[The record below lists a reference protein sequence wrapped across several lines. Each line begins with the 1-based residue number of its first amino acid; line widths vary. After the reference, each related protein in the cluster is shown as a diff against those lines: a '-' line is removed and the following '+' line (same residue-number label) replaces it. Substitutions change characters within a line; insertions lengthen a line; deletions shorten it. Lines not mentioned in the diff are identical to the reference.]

1 MTVEFRALGPLE
13 IVDGGQTVRIAAD
26 KQRTILAMLVAHR
39 GGVVSV
45 PALVE
50 ELWGGTPPRSAVP
63 NLRTY
68 VMQLRRLLPPAAD
81 GTHPRLITSRSGY
94 ALRTDDGETDI
105 TRFEALVERARQ
117 AAAGHDLAGAT
128 RALGGALALWHGA
141 PLENVVKGPALEGIA
156 ADLTERYLSAIEA
169 QADVELAR
177 GTGAAVVDTLRRAVR
192 RHPLRERLRSRL
204 MLALHH
210 SGDTAGA
217 LAAFTD
223 ARETLRNELG
233 LDPGPELCRT
243 QQAVLRREPDPTSVP
258 EVTALTTARPAHP
271 ATGTVPRQLPRAP
284 GPFAGR
290 AHETSLVRDALRT
303 RDGTTAGAP
312 VVVLHGPAG
321 RGKSA
326 LALHVA
332 HRAAADYPD
341 GQLYVDL
348 DSPRAGAGPLTPVT
362 VLRHF
367 LRSLGMPRGDVP
379 TALSEVSAYYQSM
392 VAGRRV
398 LVVVDNA
405 FHRGQVLPLLPAG
418 PGCAVLVTSRSVLPA
433 LDAVHVPVDP
443 LDETDSVRLL
453 SLLAGDAR
461 VTAEPRAAREIAR
474 LCHGNPLALSIAG
487 ARCAGRPQGSL
498 AGLAA
503 RLRDPARTLDELRV
517 ADLTM
522 RSSYARSYLELSAHD
537 PEHRAAARAFRR
549 LCTLGAS
556 FSATRAAEAIGAAL
570 PATERALDCLVTVG
584 LLTPVAREGFRMPD
598 LAGLYARE
606 LAARD
611 QVRYREPVLSR
622 SAI

>member
-1 MTVEFRALGPLE
+1 MTVAFRALGPLE
-13 IVDGGQTVRIAAD
+13 IVDGDRTVRIAAD
-26 KQRTILAMLVAHR
+26 KQRTILAMLIAHR
-39 GGVVSV
+39 GSVVSV
-45 PALVE
+45 PALLE

-68 VMQLRRLLPPAAD
+68 VMQLRRLLPPAD
-81 GTHPRLITSRSGY
+81 GGTHPRLITSRSGY
-94 ALRTDDGETDI
+94 MLRADDDETDI
-105 TRFEALVERARQ
+105 ARFEDLVERARQ
-117 AAAGHDLAGAT
+117 AAAGQDLA
-128 RALGGALALWHGA
+128 RAARSLSSALALWHGE
-141 PLENVVKGPALEGIA
+141 PLENVAKGPVLEGIA
-156 ADLTERYLSAIEA
+156 AALTEQYLGAIEA
-169 QADVELAR
+169 QADVALAR
-177 GTGAAVVDTLRRAVR
+177 GAGAAMVDTLRRAVR
-192 RHPLRERLRSRL
+192 RHPLRERLRTRL
-204 MLALHH
+204 MLALYH

-243 QQAVLRREPDPTSVP
+243 HQAVLRREPDLSAVP
-258 EVTALTTARPAHP
+258 EAPTRTTAPPAHP
-271 ATGTVPRQLPRAP
+271 LTGTVPRQLPRIP

-290 AHETSLVRDALRT
+290 AQDTARVRDVLRT
-303 RDGTTAGAP
+303 RDGTAAGAP

-332 HRAAADYPD
+332 HAAAADFPD

-348 DSPRAGAGPLTPVT
+348 DSPQAGADPVDPVT

-367 LRSLGMPRGDVP
+367 LRSFGMPRADVP
-379 TALSEVSAYYQSM
+379 AALSEASAYYQSM

-405 FHRGQVLPLLPAG
+405 FHRGQVLPLLPAA

-433 LDAVHVPVDP
+433 LDAVHVPVHP

-453 SLLAGDAR
+453 SLLVGDAR

-487 ARCAGRPQGSL
+487 ARCAGRPQGTL

-517 ADLTM
+517 ADLAM
-522 RSSYARSYLELSAHD
+522 RSSYARSYRQLSAHD

-549 LCTLGAS
+549 LCTLGS
-556 FSATRAAEAIGAAL
+556 PFSATRAAEAIGAAL

-584 LLTPVAREGFRMPD
+584 LLTPVAHEGFRMPD

-611 QVRYREPVLSR
+611 RARCGELVLSR
-622 SAI
+622 PAN